1 MRMPLTRAA
10 RASLTALACALTTG
24 LFYRQFFLSRF
35 QLVSGDL
42 ADARSFIV
50 ILEHWRA
57 VVLGLAPLTSP
68 NFFAPFRGTLGY
80 GEAMSLFAPPYLLF
94 TGLGADRYFAYQLSL
109 ILAKAAGFLALYALC
124 RRPLRLSYPA
134 SLTAAALFTLSNP
147 AYLASRE
154 HCQLTAAAFLPV
166 CAWLFYRFYDRRSLV
181 SLSLA
186 CLLSGLLFT
195 TCFYIAWL
203 AGLALLLAAA
213 WLYLLHLPA
222 SLTWPKKLSHLL
234 TRPNLPALAVA
245 AVSLAL
251 PFALCL
257 AIYLPALAHTGGRTF
272 GEAFVYLR
280 AWPELLDPGP
290 NNLAWGALAAR
301 LFDPLRPRTGEFGY
315 GLTPLLALAFLYSAF
330 AHRRNKPLAALSLAA
345 ASLSLL
351 TVRYGH
357 HAPWWFVFHFLPGA
371 VALRVPGRA
380 ILVSILPIS
389 ILAAAALDSLTQRLP
404 RRLAFLFPTLL
415 AAALL
420 AEQLNTV
427 DQTGISRATEHSLI
441 DAFPAQVPAG
451 CQVFFALDPTRTDKP
466 AQVDAAL
473 LARRVNLPTLNG
485 YFSFLPPNWYLI
497 TTDPSYPNQAVNYA
511 FQLGFHQNL
520 CEASFPTHR
529 FLPVPI
535 TPGAPYSGQT
545 LRFGL
550 EGDSQPYQSLGWSY
564 AEHGATWTMGS
575 DATLYLQLPPTFSA
589 THLRFSFLAYTPAQ
603 HPSLP
608 FSIEMNGTQLGA
620 FTTSAAAPL
629 SRLDIP
635 VPPALLRPLT
645 RIDFLTPNAVSPTS
659 LGLSDD
665 LRRLGL
671 ALRTLSLTP

>member
-1 MRMPLTRAA
+1 MTLTRAA
-10 RASLTALACALTTG
+10 RIWLTALACALATTV
-24 LFYRQFFLSRF
+24 FYRQFFLSRF

-57 VVLGLAPLTSP
+57 VVLGLAPLASP

-94 TGLGADRYFAYQLSL
+94 SGLGADRYLAYQFSL

-124 RRPLRLSYPA
+124 RRPLRLSCLA

-166 CAWLFYRFYDRRSLV
+166 CAWLFYRSYDRRSLV
-181 SLSLA
+181 SLSAA
-186 CLLSGLLFT
+186 CVLSGLLFT

-203 AGLALLLAAA
+203 TGLFLLLAAA
-213 WLYLLHLPA
+213 WLFLLHLPA
-222 SLTWPKKLSHLL
+222 SLTWPGKLRHLL
-234 TRPNLPALAVA
+234 TRSNLLPLAIALL
-245 AVSLAL
+245 SLAL
-251 PFALCL
+251 PVALCL
-257 AIYLPALAHTGGRTF
+257 AIYLPALARTGGRTF

-280 AWPELLDPGP
+280 TFPELLDPGP
-290 NNLAWGALAAR
+290 NNLLWGALAAR

-315 GLTPLLALAFLYSAF
+315 GLTPLLALTFLDSAF
-330 AHRRNKPLAALSLAA
+330 ANRKNKPLAALSLAA

-351 TVRYGH
+351 TVRYGRY
-357 HAPWWFVFHFLPGA
+357 APWWFAFHFLPGA

-380 ILVSILPIS
+380 ILVSLFPIAL
-389 ILAAAALDSLTQRLP
+389 LAGAALDSLARRLP
-404 RRLAFLFPTLL
+404 RRLALTLPALL

-420 AEQLNTV
+420 AEQLNSIN
-427 DQTGISRATEHSLI
+427 QAAISRHTEHSLI
-441 DAFPAQVPAG
+441 DSFPRQAPES
-451 CQVFFALDPTRTDKP
+451 CQVFFALDPTRTGKA

-473 LARRVNLPTLNG
+473 LARRVNVPTLNG

-497 TTDPSYPNQAVNYA
+497 TTDPSYPQQAVNYA
-511 FQLGFHQNL
+511 FQLGFRHNL

-529 FLPVPI
+529 FLPIPI
-535 TPGAPYSGQT
+535 APGAPYSGQT

-550 EGDSQPYQSLGWSY
+550 EGNSQPYQSLGWSY
-564 AEHGATWTMGS
+564 AEHGATWTMGG
-575 DATLYLQLPPTFSA
+575 DATLFLQLPAAFPA

-603 HPSLP
+603 HPSLS
-608 FSIEMNGTQLGA
+608 FSIEVNGTQLGA
-620 FTTSAAAPL
+620 FTTTASAPL
-629 SRLDIP
+629 STLDLP
-635 VPPALLRPLT
+635 VPAALLRPLT

-671 ALRTLSLTP
+671 ALRTLALTP

>member
-10 RASLTALACALTTG
+10 RASLTALACALTTAI
-24 LFYRQFFLSRF
+24 FYRQFFLSRF

-50 ILEHWRA
+50 VLEHWRA
-57 VVLGLAPLTSP
+57 VVFGLAPLTSP

-94 TGLGADRYFAYQLSL
+94 TALGADRYLAYQFSL
-109 ILAKAAGFLALYALC
+109 ILAKAAGFLALYTLC

-181 SLSLA
+181 SLAAA

-222 SLTWPKKLSHLL
+222 SLAWPKKLPHLL
-234 TRPNLPALAVA
+234 TRPNLPALTVA

-257 AIYLPALAHTGGRTF
+257 AIYLPALARTGGRTF

-280 AWPELLDPGP
+280 TFPELLDPGP
-290 NNLAWGALAAR
+290 NNLLWGALAAY
-301 LFDPLRPRTGEFGY
+301 LFDPVQPRTGEFGY

-330 AHRRNKPLAALSLAA
+330 TCRKNKPLAALSLAA

-351 TVRYGH
+351 AVRYGL
-357 HAPWWFVFHFLPGA
+357 HAPWRFVFHFVPGA

-380 ILVSILPIS
+380 ILVSLLPIS
-389 ILAAAALDSLTQRLP
+389 ILASAALDSLAHRLP
-404 RRLAFLFPTLL
+404 RRLALVLPALL

-420 AEQLNTV
+420 AEQLNTI
-427 DQTGISRATEHSLI
+427 DQAGISRATEHSLI
-441 DAFPAQVPAG
+441 DAFAAQAPAA
-451 CQVFFALDPTRTDKP
+451 CQVFFALDPTRADKP

-473 LARRVNLPTLNG
+473 LARRVNVPTLNG

-520 CEASFPTHR
+520 CEASFPTHG

-535 TPGAPYSGQT
+535 VPGASYSGQT

-575 DATLYLQLPPTFSA
+575 DATLYLQLAPAFTA
-589 THLRFSFLAYTPAQ
+589 THLRLSFFAYTPAQ

-608 FSIEMNGTQLGA
+608 FSIELNGARLGA
-620 FTTSAAAPL
+620 WTSTAAAPL
-629 SRLDIP
+629 SSFDVP
-635 VPPALLRPLT
+635 VPAALLRPLT
-645 RIDFLTPNAVSPTS
+645 RIDFLTPNSVSPTS